1 VIKRCFSYPFLFG
14 YKPLFEMPT
23 TLGNIRE
30 QSKTWH
36 SRVLSFGVPMFL
48 SHIVSI
54 ACFHLNDVV
63 WSMVLMTRAHVLM
76 IH

>member
-1 VIKRCFSYPFLFG
+1 MVLNGEAF
-14 YKPLFEMPT
+14 FEMPT
-23 TLGNIRE
+23 TLHNNIGE
-30 QSKTWH
+30 LSKSWH
-36 SRVLSFGVPMFL
+36 SRVLSFGVSMFL

-54 ACFHLNDVV
+54 PCFHLNDSV